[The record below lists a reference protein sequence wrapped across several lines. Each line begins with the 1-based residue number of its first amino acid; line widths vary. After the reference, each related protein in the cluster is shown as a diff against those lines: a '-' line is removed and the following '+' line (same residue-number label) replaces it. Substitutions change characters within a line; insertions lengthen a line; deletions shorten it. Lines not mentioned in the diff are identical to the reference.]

1 VARRVLIVLAVL
13 VGAWLIACA
22 VLFVWPPA
30 ETGAPARANAV
41 VVLSG
46 AKNRLA
52 KGEQLIRDGVAPVL
66 AISSVHRTPNWHAA
80 IRLCRAGVYHRARVL
95 CFEANPYSTRGEA
108 ETVSR
113 IARRHRWSS
122 LAIVSSTFHL
132 TRAKLLFRRC
142 FGGKLSLVG
151 TSTPWWQLPQEWAS
165 ETAKLTDQLLFQRS
179 C

>member
-1 VARRVLIVLAVL
+1 MARRVLIVLAVL
-13 VGAWLIACA
+13 VGAWLLACA

-30 ETGAPARANAV
+30 ETGAPSRANAV

-46 AKNRLA
+46 SKNRLTKA
-52 KGEQLIRDGVAPVL
+52 EQLIRDGVAPVL
-66 AISSVHRTPNWHAA
+66 AISSVLRGPNWHAA
-80 IRLCRAGVYHRARVL
+80 RRLCRAGVYHHARVL
-95 CFEANPYSTRGEA
+95 CFEANPYNTRGEA
-108 ETVSR
+108 ETMSR

-132 TRAKLLFRRC
+132 TRAKLLFARC
-142 FGGKLSLVG
+142 FRGKLSLIG

-165 ETAKLTDQLLFQRS
+165 ETAKLADQLLFQRS

>member
-1 VARRVLIVLAVL
+1 VARRVLVVLAVL
-13 VGAWLIACA
+13 VGAWLVACA

-46 AKNRLA
+46 AKNRLT
-52 KGEQLIRDGVAPVL
+52 KGEQLIRAGVAPVL
-66 AISSVHRTPNWHAA
+66 AISSVLETPKWLAA
-80 IRLCRAGVYHRARVL
+80 RRLCRAGRYHRARVL
-95 CFEANPYSTRGEA
+95 CFEASPFSTRGEA
-108 ETVSR
+108 ETMSR
-113 IARRHRWSS
+113 IARRNHWSS

-142 FGGKLSLVG
+142 FAGKLSFVG
-151 TSTPWWQLPQEWAS
+151 TSTSWWQLPQEWAS
-165 ETAKLTDQLLFQRS
+165 ETAKLADQLTLHRS